1 MSGTTEKAD
10 QELPA
15 EAQSCAQAEPT
26 PGPWVVRQR
35 ENGDF
40 DVEDVPGGVSIT
52 GQVRSNTGA
61 FSDEAK
67 ANAYLI
73 AAAPML
79 LSQLDEV
86 HDLLVWLKA
95 THGHLVN
102 RELIDNVEEALAA
115 ARKVEA

>member
-1 MSGTTEKAD
+1 
-10 QELPA
+10 
-15 EAQSCAQAEPT
+15 
-26 PGPWVVRQR
+26 VRQR

-40 DVEDVPGGVSIT
+40 DVGDVPGAVSIT

-67 ANAYLI
+67 ANARLI
-73 AAAPML
+73 AAAPRL

-86 HDLLVWLKA
+86 HDLLVRLKA
-95 THGHLVN
+95 THGHLVT

-115 ARKVEA
+115 ARKGEA